1 MAKAPLDYQSPY
13 DRPMKKRK
21 VREPRRFVASPL
33 RMVYWVVMLT
43 LIFIV
48 LMYLRKQTVVR
59 WNELM
64 SPQHSNHPQ

>member
-21 VREPRRFVASPL
+21 VRGRGPP

-48 LMYLRKQTVVR
+48 LMYSGSRPSCDG
-59 WNELM
+59 M
-64 SPQHSNHPQ
+64 S